1 VSEEQQ
7 QTQTDEQQTSDEQ
20 QTGNGN
26 GDGGKVEF
34 TAEQQAAIDK
44 LVTERVKRAETA
56 AAKRATEQAAEA
68 AQRAQMDETERLK
81 AEKADADKRATEA
94 EARANRTLVNAEAR
108 IAAAAAGA
116 KPERIDRILRMLD
129 LEDVAVEDGTPDAK
143 AVAAAVKALKGDVPE
158 LFGSAAPS
166 RSGTEIEGGEGK
178 RTWTRAQIAELGKKP
193 AEYAKHEADIDAAFR
208 EGRIVD

>member
-1 VSEEQQ
+1 MSEEQQ
-7 QTQTDEQQTSDEQ
+7 QTQTDEKQTSDEQ

-81 AEKADADKRATEA
+81 AEKADADKRAAEA

-158 LFGSAAPS
+158 LFGSAAPA